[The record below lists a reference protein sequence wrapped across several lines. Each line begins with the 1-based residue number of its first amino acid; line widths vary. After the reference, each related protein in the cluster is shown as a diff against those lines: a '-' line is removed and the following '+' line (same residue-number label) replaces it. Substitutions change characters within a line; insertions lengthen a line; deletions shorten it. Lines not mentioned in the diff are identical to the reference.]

1 MTLRL
6 SNDLGSSWEDFTI
19 IHEGPSAYSD
29 LTKLPNGNLG
39 CLYEAGEES
48 PYEGVAFSEVDINQF
63 N

>member
-1 MTLRL
+1 
-6 SNDLGSSWEDFTI
+6 

-48 PYEGVAFSEVDINQF
+48 PYEGVAFSEVDINLF